1 MKIRFAGFGGQGVV
15 MMGVVFGQAAMNDG
29 KNSMQTQSYGS
40 ASRGGLTRSDV
51 CIEEGEI
58 HDLVYESFDVLVALS
73 QPSHDAFRSLVAP
86 GGHIFYD
93 SDLVRPEEQEGVNT
107 HGLPATDIAHSEF
120 GRKVVANMIVMGYVS
135 GTLGIVSSDALIDTL
150 KQKVPPGTEDLNI
163 RAFNEGA
170 RRGMEE
176 RGQPE
181 RGEAGG

>member
-15 MMGVVFGQAAMNDG
+15 MMGVVFGQAAMHDG

-73 QPSHDAFRSLVAP
+73 QPSHDAFRKLVP
-86 GGHIFYD
+86 SGGHLFFD
-93 SDLVRPEEQEGVNT
+93 SDLVRPEPREGVHA

-135 GTLGIVSSDALIDTL
+135 GTLGIVSEDALIETL
-150 KQKVPPGTEDLNI
+150 VTKVPRGTEDLNI
-163 RAFNEGA
+163 RAFKEGA
-170 RRGMEE
+170 RRGKEE
-176 RGQPE
+176 RQ
-181 RGEAGG
+181 EAAG